1 MRFRLIALDVDGTL
15 LNDHHELTPRVR
27 EAVRA
32 AAQQGAEIVLCTGR
46 GPTSTLPVLEELG
59 LAGTMITHNG
69 SAVVDSKTRN
79 VLQDTTIGHDQAQRY
94 ISFFK
99 ERGIHYDMNT
109 AFELFVEEMK
119 EDAAQMYHKMMARP
133 VIRGNDEG
141 LPEHL
146 VKMSVFAPKQVLDDV
161 EKEWSGWLH
170 ELQTIRSGDNFIDV
184 QHLQANKGQALERLA
199 AMKGIDREHILAMG
213 NYYNDTGMLA
223 FAGWGIAMDNSP
235 AEVKAIANEVT
246 ASNNEDGVAQAIERL
261 VLAAR
266 Y

>member
-32 AAQQGAEIVLCTGR
+32 AAEQGAEIVLCTGR
-46 GPTSTLPVLEELG
+46 GSTSALPVLEELG

-69 SAVVDSKTRN
+69 ASVVDSRTRDI
-79 VLQDTTIGHDQAQRY
+79 LQDTTISHEHAVRY
-94 ISFFK
+94 VSFFK
-99 ERGIHYDMNT
+99 ERGIHYDINT
-109 AFELFVEEMK
+109 AFELYVEEMK
-119 EDAAQMYHKMMARP
+119 EDAAEMYRNLKAQP
-133 VIRGNDEG
+133 ILRGKGEG
-141 LPEHL
+141 LPDKL
-146 VKMSVFAPKQVLDDV
+146 VKMSVYAHKQVLDDV
-161 EKEWSGWLH
+161 EMEWSGWRH

-184 QHLQANKGQALERLA
+184 QHLQASKGQALERLA
-199 AMKGIDREHILAMG
+199 ALKGIDREHILALG

-223 FAGWGIAMDNSP
+223 YAGWGIAMDNSP
-235 AEVKAIANEVT
+235 AEVKAAANEVT